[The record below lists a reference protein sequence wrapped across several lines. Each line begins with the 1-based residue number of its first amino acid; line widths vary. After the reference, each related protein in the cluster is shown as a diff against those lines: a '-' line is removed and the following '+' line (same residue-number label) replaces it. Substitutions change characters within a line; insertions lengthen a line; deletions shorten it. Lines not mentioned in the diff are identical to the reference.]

1 MLNRVEVERKNS
13 VSTALLKATRPTGVR
28 SGDYVKGVEPR
39 TILISG
45 ANSGIKYAPNVRL
58 LAMGQKF
65 MKPRIDCFES
75 NFMISIQIHLLISLK
90 YLLTG
95 AIKIFLKLDIY
106 YLRIEVT
113 KIVQNC
119 LHVLNKLFYDN
130 IVYPANHRP
139 KPTLNLGWFRSEL
152 GRARSDD
159 LNQP

>member
-95 AIKIFLKLDIY
+95 AIKIFLKSR
-106 YLRIEVT
+106 YLLSSYRGY
-113 KIVQNC
+113 KNC
-119 LHVLNKLFYDN
+119 TKLFTC
-130 IVYPANHRP
+130 I
-139 KPTLNLGWFRSEL
+139 K
-152 GRARSDD
+152 
-159 LNQP
+159 